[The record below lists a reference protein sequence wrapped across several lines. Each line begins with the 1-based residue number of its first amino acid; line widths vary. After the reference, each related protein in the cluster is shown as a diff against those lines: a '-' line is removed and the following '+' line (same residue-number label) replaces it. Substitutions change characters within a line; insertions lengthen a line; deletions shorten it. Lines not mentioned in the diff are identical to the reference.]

1 MYQLCWRFVNSVFPL
16 VSRHA
21 VGGEQDHLQGPDVW
35 ARPNPESLRSSLL
48 YNLVMLVLNPGL
60 GGFFQR
66 WIGCRTGHGYISW
79 GLLEVCREVAGQ
91 GHRLLIDRK
100 EVGIWS
106 RQSIFINQHLM
117 LPFGLDVIAHLAV
130 SLSPAMSFGSR

>member
-1 MYQLCWRFVNSVFPL
+1 MAPMY
-16 VSRHA
+16 
-21 VGGEQDHLQGPDVW
+21 G
-35 ARPNPESLRSSLL
+35 ARPNPGSLKSNLL
-48 YNLVMLVLNPGL
+48 YDLVMLLNPGS
-60 GGFFQR
+60 GGLFQLR
-66 WIGCRTGHGYISW
+66 IGCCRGHGYISW

-117 LPFGLDVIAHLAV
+117 LPFGLDVIAH
-130 SLSPAMSFGSR
+130 FSR